1 MIIFKTNKCL
11 SFESKKKQRKLLKCF
26 LNIKQILFEVI
37 LMRVGHLTVYTSN
50 KPKGE
55 SHFYERLLVQLCDII
70 APLVLILQTSI
81 RK

>member
-1 MIIFKTNKCL
+1 
-11 SFESKKKQRKLLKCF
+11 
-26 LNIKQILFEVI
+26 
-37 LMRVGHLTVYTSN
+37 MRVGHLTVYTSN

>member
-1 MIIFKTNKCL
+1 MIIFKTNKCR
-11 SFESKKKQRKLLKCF
+11 SFESKKKQRKLL
-26 LNIKQILFEVI
+26 ILFEVI